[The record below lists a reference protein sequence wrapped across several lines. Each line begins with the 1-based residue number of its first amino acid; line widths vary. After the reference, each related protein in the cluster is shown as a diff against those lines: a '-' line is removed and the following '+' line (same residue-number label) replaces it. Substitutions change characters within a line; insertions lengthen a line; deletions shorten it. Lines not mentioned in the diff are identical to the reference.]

1 MTKLLLLVVLTFAG
15 LAVSTANPV
24 HADSQGSLPPFGSGG
39 AIGHAPSG
47 PLSLPIDPG
56 IGLGRE
62 AKPRLP
68 SGQRIVLAPI
78 ESVEVIVSGSMPTGH
93 ALKIVAGLPNGCA
106 SPHDTGF
113 RRSGDVIN
121 ASVTNTIPVNP
132 NTVCTLIY
140 RTYEVTID
148 LGTDFVPGHE
158 YTARVNDQT
167 ITFVAHGGIVPPD
180 QSDERVVVP
189 APIESAEIVQVPSTP
204 LEYVVKVVA
213 GLPSGCAK
221 PDDST
226 LTRQGNKIRIDVTN
240 TMPAGNPICTMI
252 YGTYELSI
260 NIGSDFTEGE
270 TYTVNV
276 NDTIVTFTA

>member
-1 MTKLLLLVVLTFAG
+1 MTKLLLLAVLAMAG

-24 HADSQGSLPPFGSGG
+24 QADSQSSPPFGGT
-39 AIGHAPSG
+39 IGQAPAG
-47 PLSLPIDPG
+47 PPTLPIDLG

-62 AKPRLP
+62 AKPAPP
-68 SGQRIVLAPI
+68 SGQQIVPAPI
-78 ESVEVIVSGSMPTGH
+78 ESVEVISSGSTPTGH

-106 SPHDTGF
+106 SPLGSGF
-113 RRSGDVIN
+113 RRAGDVIY
-121 ASVTNTIPVNP
+121 AYVTNTIPANP

-148 LGTDFVPGHE
+148 LGTDFVPGHK
-158 YTARVNDQT
+158 YTARVNDKT

-180 QSDERVVVP
+180 QSGERVTVP
-189 APIESAEIVQVPSTP
+189 APIESAEVIQQPSSP
-204 LEYVVKVVA
+204 PEYVVKVVA

-221 PDDST
+221 PGDST
-226 LTRQGNKIRIDVTN
+226 VTRQGNEIRIDVTN
-240 TMPAGNPICTMI
+240 TMPAGNPVCTMI

-260 NIGSDFTEGE
+260 NIGSDFTDGE

>member
-1 MTKLLLLVVLTFAG
+1 MKKLLVLVVLAIAG
-15 LAVSTANPV
+15 LAVGTANPV
-24 HADSQGSLPPFGSGG
+24 QADSQGSSPPFGGP
-39 AIGHAPSG
+39 IGQG
-47 PLSLPIDPG
+47 PPGPPALPVNPG

-62 AKPRLP
+62 AKPPRP
-68 SGQRIVLAPI
+68 SGQRIVPAPI
-78 ESVEVIVSGSMPTGH
+78 ESVEVISSGSTPTGH

-106 SPHDTGF
+106 SPHDSGF
-113 RRSGDVIN
+113 RRVGDVIV
-121 ASVTNTIPVNP
+121 ASVTNAVPANP

-158 YTARVNDQT
+158 YTARVNDKT

-180 QSDERVVVP
+180 QSDERMTVP
-189 APIESAEIVQVPSTP
+189 APIESAEILHLPSTP
-204 LEYVVKVVA
+204 PEYVVKVVA

-221 PDDST
+221 PDDYT
-226 LTRQGNKIRIDVTN
+226 VTRDGNEIRIDVTN
-240 TMPAGNPICTMI
+240 TLPAGDPVCTMI

-260 NIGSDFTEGE
+260 NLGSDFTDGE
-270 TYTVNV
+270 TYRVNV